1 MLYLNIF
8 TELLRIKMNP
18 ALIKPVLL
26 RSFLRR
32 ISKWKDC
39 ECSLIFRN
47 PNDLFHFLHPLF
59 DRSNSKPDSAKSD
72 FISHK
77 FSIAI
82 LISMSA

>member
-39 ECSLIFRN
+39 HYQF
-47 PNDLFHFLHPLF
+47 DFLCQQLASQDPIMQKLM
-59 DRSNSKPDSAKSD
+59 RASQS
-72 FISHK
+72 SHRHR
-77 FSIAI
+77 
-82 LISMSA
+82 